1 MWTEP
6 RLPRPTGEVTGR
18 DKLESGG
25 PHTNLGLLAAAV
37 FISLLVPS
45 FTEREAYML
54 LLSG

>member
-1 MWTEP
+1 MWAEP

-25 PHTNLGLLAAAV
+25 PHRNLGLMAAAV
-37 FISLLVPS
+37 FVSLLVPS